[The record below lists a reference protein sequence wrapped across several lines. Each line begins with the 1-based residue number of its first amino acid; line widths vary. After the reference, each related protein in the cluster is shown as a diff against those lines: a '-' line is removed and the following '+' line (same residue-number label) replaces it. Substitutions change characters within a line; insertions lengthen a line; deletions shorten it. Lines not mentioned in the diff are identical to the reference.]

1 MMLKEQLVSLLNPLA
16 DILYRLRAH
25 RLPEGIMLSQFGNM
39 SLKFGTTQMLFEHPI
54 VPFMQRNTVVVDH
67 PSSVDLS
74 LQVSIP
80 LVLIKLKLQCF
91 HATIVQHNCV
101 HNYEKKIR
109 FSGRVSGARDP

>member
-1 MMLKEQLVSLLNPLA
+1 MLKEQLVSLLNPLA
-16 DILYRLRAH
+16 DILHSLRAY
-25 RLPEGIMLSQFGNM
+25 RLPERITLSQFGDM
-39 SLKFGTTQMLFEHPI
+39 SLKLGATQMLLEHPI

-91 HATIVQHNCV
+91 HGTIVQHNCV
-101 HNYEKKIR
+101 HNHEEKIR
-109 FSGRVSGARDP
+109 FSGIGSGARDP